1 MHRPLVTFLILA
13 TAGLANGW
21 LFVSKILPTLAP
33 GTPPGY
39 QAFYTTGS
47 QPLPVAWSIML
58 NDRAVGSALSL
69 AEQTG
74 DGGLIVRSNLRLDHL
89 PVDEI
94 VPAWAQV
101 FIGNVLAAH
110 PTISLEAAGR
120 MKIDRFGHLRQ
131 FQSLVRVPGSEQQVR
146 LEGTIADD
154 NEVVVSL
161 KAGGIHYETSRYIP
175 DEVALGDELSPQATM
190 PGLYQGRTWVV
201 PIYSPLRA
209 SHKPLEILYA
219 KVSGQETLHFDG
231 QFVTTDIVNYRSD
244 TSDHHSPRSRMWVE
258 PRGRVLRH
266 EAVIL
271 GSKLAFVRCS
281 DEVAD
286 SMVTRLADHDS
297 LFVGF
302 PPLDAPDRLPG
313 QSSTPIAGQG
323 GQSRASATAD

>member
-1 MHRPLVTFLILA
+1 MQRPVVTFLILA
-13 TAGLANGW
+13 VAGIANGW

-39 QAFYTTGS
+39 LALYTTDS
-47 QPLPVAWSIML
+47 KPLPVAWSIML

-69 AEQTG
+69 AEQTD
-74 DGGLIVRSNLRLDHL
+74 DGGLIVRSNLQLDHL
-89 PVDEI
+89 PVEEI
-94 VPAWAQV
+94 VPAWAQI

-131 FQSLVRVPGSEQQVR
+131 FQSLVQVPGSEQRVK
-146 LEGTIADD
+146 LEGTITDE
-154 NEVVVSL
+154 NKVVVSL
-161 KAGGIHYETSRYIP
+161 RAGGIHYETSRYIP
-175 DEVALGDELSPQATM
+175 DEVSIGDELSPQATM

-201 PIYSPLRA
+201 PIYSPLRPG
-209 SHKPLEILYA
+209 HKPLEILHA

-244 TSDHHSPRSRMWVE
+244 TSDHHPPRSRMWVE

-271 GSKLAFVRCS
+271 GSKLEFIRVT
-281 DEVAD
+281 DDVAD
-286 SMVTRLADHDS
+286 TMVVRLSDHDS
-297 LFVGF
+297 RFAGF

-313 QSSTPIAGQG
+313 QSFTSIAG
-323 GQSRASATAD
+323 ATAQPKSAAAAD